1 MKNPQEFIE
10 ELSDICKK
18 YQVEI
23 YIPAFGNEYDVFDD
37 TSMSF
42 NFNEVTKLIATPS
55 QAEIAVKEVKEYS
68 FRRKIEPALSLS
80 A

>member
-1 MKNPQEFIE
+1 MKSPQEFIE
-10 ELSDICKK
+10 ELSNICKK
-18 YQVEI
+18 YNVEI

-42 NFNEVTKLIATPS
+42 DFNEVTKLIATPY
-55 QAEIAVKEVKEYS
+55 QAEIAVKETKEYN
-68 FRRKIEPALSLS
+68 FLRELEPALSLS